1 MAESGIRFKGR
12 FLLEK
17 DGVSFLGG
25 QRIDLLE
32 AIGTHG
38 SISQAAK
45 VVGVSYRG
53 AWDTVDAMNNQSD
66 TPLVERTTGG
76 KHGGGTRLTEH
87 GRRVIHLFRAIE
99 GEYQRALGTLAG
111 GLEDFDEFQRLLRK
125 FSLTTS
131 ARNQFSGRITRL
143 LAGPVHVEVHIRIDA
158 ENQIIAVVTQ
168 HSMQAMGLVEGME
181 VYALFKAGAVV
192 LSTDTV
198 LGISFEN
205 RFCGVIRH
213 LHPGDLYTEVSVR
226 MHNEKIITAVVNND
240 VAEQMGLMTDTPV
253 CAMFNAASVILALV

>member
-1 MAESGIRFKGR
+1 MSEGSSRFKGR
-12 FLLEK
+12 FMLEK

-25 QRIDLLE
+25 HRIDLLE

-45 VVGVSYRG
+45 SVGVSYRG

-66 TPLVERTTGG
+66 APLVERVTGG
-76 KHGGGTRLTEH
+76 KHGGGTRLTEQ
-87 GRRVIHLFRAIE
+87 GRRVIRLFRAIE
-99 GEYQRALGTLAG
+99 CEYQRALGSLAG
-111 GLEDFDEFQRLLRK
+111 GVEDFDEFHHLLRK

-143 LAGPVHVEVHIRIDA
+143 VAGPVYVDVRIRIDA
-158 ENQIIAVVTQ
+158 DNEIAAVVTQ
-168 HSMQAMGLVEGME
+168 HSMQNMGLATGME

-192 LSTDTV
+192 LSTDAAQN
-198 LGISFEN
+198 ISFEN

-213 LHPGDLYTEVSVR
+213 LHRGAVYTEVSVR
-226 MHNEKIITAVVNND
+226 LQNEKIITAVVNNE
-240 VAEQMGLMTDTPV
+240 VALRMGLQAETPV
-253 CAMFNAASVILALV
+253 CSLFNASSVILALV